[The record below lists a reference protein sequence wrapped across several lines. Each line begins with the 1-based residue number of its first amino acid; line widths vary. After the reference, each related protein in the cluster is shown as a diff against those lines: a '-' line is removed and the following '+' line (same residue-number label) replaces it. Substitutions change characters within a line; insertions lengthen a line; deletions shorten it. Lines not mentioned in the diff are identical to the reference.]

1 MTSNTNPRE
10 SCYQLQ
16 DSCGVFGCIA
26 AEGIDLGEFGLA
38 NNIFLGLLGI
48 QHRYI
53 NIKVVYM
60 FDNKLQ

>member
-1 MTSNTNPRE
+1 
-10 SCYQLQ
+10 LQ